1 MTTQPERDDIDDFFA
16 AAENSDPEALRRA
29 ADNLGAPRADEARPA
44 AQPPGDLRD
53 DDFLKFL
60 AVETEE
66 ADDPNAPFKVVP
78 VHIPS
83 VLPWWAWLSMASVL
97 VGLFVALLLLPGL
110 RLSGRTS
117 RLTEGNY
124 ARAQSAMRDLILTG
138 DERAVDK
145 LFEMAS
151 AREQT
156 IDSRLRA
163 VDALAVMREPAADR
177 ALLRLEVAERTDER
191 VRRAAVNARRQRQAA
206 MKGPDAD

>member
-1 MTTQPERDDIDDFFA
+1 MAIQPERDDIDDFFA
-16 AAENSDPEALRRA
+16 AAEKSDPEAMRRA
-29 ADNLGAPRADEARPA
+29 ADNLGAPRAEEARPA
-44 AQPPGDLRD
+44 AQAPADLRE

-66 ADDPNAPFKVVP
+66 ADDPDAPFKVVP
-78 VHIPS
+78 VRITS
-83 VLPWWAWLSMASVL
+83 VLPWWAWVSMGSVL
-97 VGLFVALLLLPGL
+97 AGLFVALLLLPGL
-110 RLSGRTS
+110 RLNNKTS
-117 RLTEGNY
+117 RLTGGNY
-124 ARAQSAMRDLILTG
+124 AKAQSAMRDLILTG
-138 DERAVDK
+138 DERTVDK

-151 AREQT
+151 ASEQT

-191 VRRAAVNARRQRQAA
+191 VRRAAVNARRQRQAS